1 MDSIVSHVLQHIT
14 LNEDEQYLFISLLE
28 EKKLKR
34 KQFFLHEGQ
43 VCKHL
48 GFVVS
53 GCLRSY
59 IIDKNGIEHILQFA
73 PAHWWIAD
81 VHSFI
86 TQQCATLHIDT
97 LIDTTVYLLS
107 HENQTIL
114 FEKIPQFERYF
125 RVIAERAL
133 AASHKRLLG
142 NLSLSAQE
150 RYDNFC
156 TLYPSMV
163 HVLPQKQ
170 IAAYI
175 GVTPEFLSKLR
186 TLSYL
191 QKKS

>member
-1 MDSIVSHVLQHIT
+1 MDSIISHILQHIT
-14 LNEDEQYLFISLLE
+14 LNEEQQQFFLSLVE

-34 KQFFLHEGQ
+34 KQFLLHEGQ

-48 GFVVS
+48 GFVLT

-59 IIDKNGIEHILQFA
+59 IIDKNGIEYILQFA
-73 PAHWWIAD
+73 PANWWIAD
-81 VHSFI
+81 VNSLI
-86 TQQCATLHIDT
+86 TQQPATLLIDT
-97 LIDTTVYLLS
+97 LLDATIYLLS
-107 HENQTIL
+107 YENQAIL
-114 FEKIPQFERYF
+114 FEKIPQFEHYF

-186 TLSYL
+186 TTSYL